1 MRLNVRFSMDN
12 AAFGETDEDRLAE
25 AARILRDMANRLEA
39 RGLGQFALQDLN
51 GNTVGEYHFSAINSR
66 RSK

>member
-25 AARILRDMANRLEA
+25 AARILREMANHLEA
-39 RGLGQFALQDLN
+39 RGLGQFPLQDLN
-51 GNTVGEYHFSAINSR
+51 GNTVGEYHFSAIGR
-66 RSK
+66 RPKQ